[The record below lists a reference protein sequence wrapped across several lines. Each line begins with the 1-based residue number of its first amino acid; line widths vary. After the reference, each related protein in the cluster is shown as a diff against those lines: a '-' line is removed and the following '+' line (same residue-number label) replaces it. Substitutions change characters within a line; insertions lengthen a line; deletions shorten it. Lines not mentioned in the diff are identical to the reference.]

1 MTSSMWGTG
10 TQIEYWTGRLNTE
23 YQIIFK
29 FEINNDQFLIELCPI
44 ATFNTLKF
52 QSNLL
57 V

>member
-1 MTSSMWGTG
+1 MWGTG